1 MQQRNKIGKTI
12 ISFEDESG
20 FQCVD
25 IIMINSSS
33 FTFKLFRR
41 DPEDPRGW
49 FPTSTFGDQYTSKQE
64 AISEAINEVDWLNP
78 KIK

>member
-1 MQQRNKIGKTI
+1 
-12 ISFEDESG
+12 
-20 FQCVD
+20 
-25 IIMINSSS
+25 MINSNS

-49 FPTSTFGDQYTSKQE
+49 FPSSIFGDQYTSKQE

-78 KIK
+78 KKK

>member
-1 MQQRNKIGKTI
+1 MKTI

-25 IIMINSSS
+25 IIMINSSC

-41 DPEDPRGW
+41 DPENPKGW

-64 AISEAINEVDWLNP
+64 AISEAIKEVDWLNP

>member
-1 MQQRNKIGKTI
+1 
-12 ISFEDESG
+12 
-20 FQCVD
+20 
-25 IIMINSSS
+25 MINSNT

-41 DPEDPRGW
+41 DPEDPQGW
-49 FPTSTFGDQYTSKQE
+49 FPSSTFGDQYTSKLE

>member
-1 MQQRNKIGKTI
+1 
-12 ISFEDESG
+12 
-20 FQCVD
+20 
-25 IIMINSSS
+25 MINSNS

-41 DPEDPRGW
+41 DPEDPQGW

-64 AISEAINEVDWLNP
+64 AISEAVNEVDWLNP